1 MYIVLLGAPGT
12 GKGTQA
18 QFISN
23 AYNLPIVSAGHIL
36 RNISKKKTHFGQ
48 EIFKIIKQG
57 KLVPNETITNI
68 IQKEILKKKLSN
80 WVYFRWI
87 SENSYT
93 SRKSKKYWI

>member
-36 RNISKKKTHFGQ
+36 RNISKKKKH
-48 EIFKIIKQG
+48 ILG
-57 KLVPNETITNI
+57 K
-68 IQKEILKKKLSN
+68 KFLK
-80 WVYFRWI
+80 
-87 SENSYT
+87 
-93 SRKSKKYWI
+93 

>member
-36 RNISKKKTHFGQ
+36 RNISKKKNTFWARN
-48 EIFKIIKQG
+48 F
-57 KLVPNETITNI
+57 
-68 IQKEILKKKLSN
+68 
-80 WVYFRWI
+80 
-87 SENSYT
+87 
-93 SRKSKKYWI
+93 